1 MYCSVTERFFEVVK
15 LLEETGRQPM
25 LCAGIP
31 LYRGEAAFLEMAVR
45 YPEDK
50 QSVMAKKMSVTRA
63 ALTHMSG
70 KLQEKGIIA
79 IEQRENNKKEKFFRL
94 TPKGEAVWADYLAG
108 LHIPTGSPDTYED
121 PADG

>member
-70 KLQEKGIIA
+70 KLQEKVIIA
-79 IEQRENNKKEKFFRL
+79 IEHR
-94 TPKGEAVWADYLAG
+94 
-108 LHIPTGSPDTYED
+108 
-121 PADG
+121 